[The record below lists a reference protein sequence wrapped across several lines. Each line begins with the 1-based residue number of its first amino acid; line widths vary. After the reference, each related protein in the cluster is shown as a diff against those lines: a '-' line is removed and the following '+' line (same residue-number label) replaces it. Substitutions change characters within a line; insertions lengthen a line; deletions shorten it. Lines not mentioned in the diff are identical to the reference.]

1 MLGSYYQV
9 PQSFYRDIPAETP
22 GWQNA
27 PVPGWGINPLRA
39 GPRRVGVGGCVGC
52 IDEGF
57 DEPDNS
63 LPEYAAVGGCGPC
76 GCGGGCSGIGEAE
89 EDQYKET
96 TWGHVA
102 LAAAGGI
109 IAGMLFMYIYKG

>member
-27 PVPGWGINPLRA
+27 PVPGWGINPLRS

-63 LPEYAAVGGCGPC
+63 LPQYAAVGGCGPC
-76 GCGGGCSGIGEAE
+76 GCGGGCGMGAAE